1 MIANRVLI
9 PVEKE
14 DIMDK
19 LKLYFLYAIISG
31 LTMLPY
37 EAFSSGDIEFN
48 AVNNTG
54 DDWCLQCEG
63 PFSRQTPRVIVNRMG
78 GVTHFYSAEISEFS
92 PYGSWNCSLYQVDV
106 CFLVGSEPDVTS
118 GIAVPSGTSLV
129 ELIIM
134 EQQGVT
140 VIAQKFPELGT
151 GSVSDISVASK
162 LGNDPAPGAVDRDTF
177 RFKAEEGDQITIRLE
192 GDPSAGYIGNYAR
205 LRLASG
211 LGIGDFQRVE
221 KGELPLEIT
230 VTIPETGTY
239 EVTVVKPVQSDV
251 PDNLLSFKGGYILSV
266 DSAGDNV
273 ESLRPGENVEY

>member
-1 MIANRVLI
+1 MG
-9 PVEKE
+9 
-14 DIMDK
+14 K
-19 LKLYFLYAIISG
+19 LKLYFLYAFIAG
-31 LTMLPY
+31 LTLFPY

-63 PFSRQTPRVIVNRMG
+63 PFSRQTPRVIVNRRG
-78 GVTHFYSAEISEFS
+78 GATNFYSAEISEFS

-118 GIAVPSGTSLV
+118 GIAVPAGTSLV

-134 EQQGVT
+134 EQQGIT
-140 VIAQKFPELGT
+140 VIAQKFPELGAE
-151 GSVSDISVASK
+151 SVNEISVASK
-162 LGNDPAPGAVDRDTF
+162 LGNDPSPGAVDRDTF

-192 GDPSAGYIGNYAR
+192 GDPSAGYIGTYAR
-205 LRLASG
+205 LRLTSG
-211 LGIGDFQRVE
+211 RRLGDFQE
-221 KGELPLEIT
+221 AESGELPLEIN

-239 EVTVVKPVQSDV
+239 EITAVKLVQSDV

-266 DSAGDNV
+266 YCTDDLIRA
-273 ESLRPGENVEY
+273 LIPGENVEH